1 MKLRHKTGRFATG
14 LIVGSLAGA
23 AAGMM
28 FAPRT
33 GRETRDAAR
42 RQTGHYVGTLRERF
56 KRNSSANGLQ
66 DRTDA
71 RVEVLN

>member
-1 MKLRHKTGRFATG
+1 MKMSNKTGRFATG

-56 KRNSSANGLQ
+56 KGNSSANGLQ
-66 DRTDA
+66 DRRDSH
-71 RVEVLN
+71 VEAFH

>member
-1 MKLRHKTGRFATG
+1 MKMGNKTSRFATG

-33 GRETRDAAR
+33 GRENRDAVR
-42 RQTGHYVGTLRERF
+42 RQSGRYAGTLL
-56 KRNSSANGLQ
+56 KRLKMNSCANGLP
-66 DRTDA
+66 DRTYFQ
-71 RVEVLN
+71 VEVLK

>member
-1 MKLRHKTGRFATG
+1 MKMGNKTSRFAAG
-14 LIVGSLAGA
+14 LIIGSLAGT

-33 GRETRDAAR
+33 GRETRDSVR
-42 RQTGHYVGTLRERF
+42 SQTGHYVGTLRERF

-66 DRTDA
+66 DRSEA
-71 RVEVLN
+71 QSEVLN

>member
-1 MKLRHKTGRFATG
+1 MKMGSKTGRFATG
-14 LIVGSLAGA
+14 LIIGSLAGA

-33 GRETRDAAR
+33 GREIRDSVR
-42 RQTGHYVGTLRERF
+42 RQTGHYVGTLRESF
-56 KRNSSANGLQ
+56 KRNSSASRLQ
-66 DRTDA
+66 DRMDA

>member
-1 MKLRHKTGRFATG
+1 MKMGNKTGRFAAG
-14 LIVGSLAGA
+14 LVIGSLAGA
-23 AAGMM
+23 AAGMI

-33 GRETRDAAR
+33 GRETRDSVR
-42 RQTGHYVGTLRERF
+42 RQSGHYVVALRERF

-66 DRTDA
+66 GRTDA